1 MLYDLWSSLIVPLDK
16 SSSSGLVEG
25 KAWEEYL
32 QVRVGR
38 EIGKSDGEWLF
49 WKL

>member
-1 MLYDLWSSLIVPLDK
+1 MLYNLWSSLTVPFDK
-16 SSSSGLVEG
+16 GSSSGLVAG

-38 EIGKSDGEWLF
+38 EIGKSDSERLF